1 MTKDAKKA
9 FKLEQKHKIRTTGY
23 GKHNQRLRQVIYL
36 RQKRVQFFL
45 DPMLIHAS
53 ISRNYFLSWQEGNK
67 LLNDFNDAR
76 LQLDCFRRLRVIE
89 QKALPARVLEVQE
102 QFEFQQERESTLQS
116 KYAGVLAEY
125 DSLYQEWQRVSSK
138 A

>member
-1 MTKDAKKA
+1 M
-9 FKLEQKHKIRTTGY
+9 
-23 GKHNQRLRQVIYL
+23 
-36 RQKRVQFFL
+36 
-45 DPMLIHAS
+45 
-53 ISRNYFLSWQEGNK
+53 
-67 LLNDFNDAR
+67 NDFNDAR

-102 QFEFQQERESTLQS
+102 QFEFQQERENTLQA

-125 DSLYQEWQRVSSK
+125 DSLYQEWQRVSSQ

>member
-1 MTKDAKKA
+1 
-9 FKLEQKHKIRTTGY
+9 
-23 GKHNQRLRQVIYL
+23 
-36 RQKRVQFFL
+36 
-45 DPMLIHAS
+45 MLIHAS
-53 ISRNYFLSWQEGNK
+53 SKIIFLSWQEGNK

-102 QFEFQQERESTLQS
+102 QFEFQQERENTLQA

-125 DSLYQEWQRVSSK
+125 DSLYQEWQRVSSQ